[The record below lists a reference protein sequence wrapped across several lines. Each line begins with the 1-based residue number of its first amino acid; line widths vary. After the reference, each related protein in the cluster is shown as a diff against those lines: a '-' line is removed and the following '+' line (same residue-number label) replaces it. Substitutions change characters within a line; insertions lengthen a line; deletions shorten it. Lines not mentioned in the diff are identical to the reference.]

1 MIPLSPS
8 TITSRTWSI
17 VSPTS
22 ATRLHRPASAGP
34 APSTWART
42 HSDPARV
49 LPAPRPPMMTQVFQA
64 PRGGS

>member
-17 VSPTS
+17 VSPTK
-22 ATRLHRPASAGP
+22 ATRLHFPVSSGP
-34 APSTWART
+34 APSTCART